1 VLMEVP
7 SGGPLDD
14 LFALGEHVETEGL
27 RPLIAHPERGDAVQA
42 DPERARQ
49 LAERGWLLQIN
60 ATSLLGRHG
69 REAEELGWR
78 FLEDGLATVVGS
90 DGHRATRPPQLDEA
104 YARAVA
110 RLGEGAR
117 RLFDGSALGL
127 SSVASAPR
135 AGEVALP
142 GA

>member
-1 VLMEVP
+1 M
-7 SGGPLDD
+7 
-14 LFALGEHVETEGL
+14 
-27 RPLIAHPERGDAVQA
+27 
-42 DPERARQ
+42 
-49 LAERGWLLQIN
+49 
-60 ATSLLGRHG
+60 GRHG
-69 REAEELGWR
+69 GDAEELGWS
-78 FLEDGLATVVGS
+78 FIEDGLATVVGS
-90 DGHRATRPPQLDEA
+90 DGHRATRPPHLDEA

-127 SSVASAPR
+127 ASATSAPR